1 MWRYRERLSYYEKIR
16 RSIYDI
22 LRDNLEKR
30 LMKISLV
37 DSLYKH
43 LEQGVEYSF
52 PEKSALKPKS
62 KKIEKESELFNTFLV
77 IFCEGVISPDLKNH
91 LRFFPENKLIKK
103 NVEYLASFPLYK
115 TFHHNLRYFDN
126 PRFLELIEDL
136 ISIDYALLIQQDPT
150 VKKKN
155 RYALTHFHVK
165 IDWPIADAAE
175 DLAKWLKYI
184 QNSLHENGDK
194 EARLLQNKLFEY
206 YGCHHG
212 AGGRRTAGLIA
223 AQLLKKMNYISTVF
237 VSSAEIRSLIKYSER
252 GVSKFFLIQ
261 LTDKQITALSRKEK
275 IDLEAFKSFYLYPA
289 NDVYVGIAEAIY
301 EHTPSSLPPEEGKLR
316 KFKPGYNW
324 LRLKNELLH
333 PTINSLNAGP
343 IDYDWVYTAT

>member
-16 RSIYDI
+16 RSIYET

-30 LMKISLV
+30 LMKISLL

-62 KKIEKESELFNTFLV
+62 KKIERESELFNTFLV

-115 TFHHNLRYFDN
+115 TFHHNLRYFDS
-126 PRFLELIEDL
+126 PRFLELIQNL

-155 RYALTHFHVK
+155 QYALTHFHVK

-175 DLAKWLKYI
+175 NLAKLLKYI
-184 QNSLHENGDK
+184 QNTLHEN
-194 EARLLQNKLFEY
+194 E
-206 YGCHHG
+206 
-212 AGGRRTAGLIA
+212 
-223 AQLLKKMNYISTVF
+223 
-237 VSSAEIRSLIKYSER
+237 
-252 GVSKFFLIQ
+252 
-261 LTDKQITALSRKEK
+261 
-275 IDLEAFKSFYLYPA
+275 
-289 NDVYVGIAEAIY
+289 
-301 EHTPSSLPPEEGKLR
+301 
-316 KFKPGYNW
+316 
-324 LRLKNELLH
+324 
-333 PTINSLNAGP
+333 
-343 IDYDWVYTAT
+343 